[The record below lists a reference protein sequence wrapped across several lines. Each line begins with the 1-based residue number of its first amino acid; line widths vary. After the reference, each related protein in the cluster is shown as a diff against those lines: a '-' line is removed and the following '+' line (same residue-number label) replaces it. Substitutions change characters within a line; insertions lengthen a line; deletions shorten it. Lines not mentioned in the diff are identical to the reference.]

1 MARTFWKQKCRGT
14 RRDGSPCTNWAM
26 DYQTTCRMH
35 GGSSPQAKHA
45 AAVRRA
51 IDKAGRKVKSSEAVL
66 DPYTKRAQLNGR
78 LLSLEDILWNKVES
92 GDFEK
97 ADVAAYLKVAQEAG
111 AGLDAQ
117 GRAALDE
124 KRFALSAIQVKQA
137 GALTKRAFAILVA
150 EVKAALPPVTHKTLD
165 QILQT
170 GTPHAFKQAAKELEA
185 GEHSETSGGLA
196 QA

>member
-1 MARTFWKQKCRGT
+1 
-14 RRDGSPCTNWAM
+14 
-26 DYQTTCRMH
+26 
-35 GGSSPQAKHA
+35 
-45 AAVRRA
+45 
-51 IDKAGRKVKSSEAVL
+51 VKSSEAVL

-78 LLSLEDILWNKVES
+78 LLSLEDILWDKVES

-137 GALTKRAFAILVA
+137 GELTKRAFAILIA
-150 EVKAALPPVTHKTLD
+150 QAKHSLPPDTHHTLD
-165 QILQT
+165 QVLRDH
-170 GTPHAFKQAAKELEA
+170 TPQAFKQAAKELEA
-185 GEHSETSGGLA
+185 GEQSETNVGLA
-196 QA
+196 HP